1 MDRSDHELLRDIA
14 AGDQSALA
22 EFYDRHAPRTLG
34 LLLHWLR
41 QRSDAEDVLQEV
53 FWQVWRRADQYDAFR
68 ASPVGWLVLLARS
81 RSLDH
86 LRQRQTKGL
95 LELSLEPATRDDPH
109 DHLELG
115 ESSARLRQALTLLPD
130 EQRRAVVLAFYD
142 GLTYEQVARREA
154 VPVGTAKTRI
164 RLGIRRLRL
173 ELRDAEEQ

>member
-1 MDRSDHELLRDIA
+1 MDRSDHDLLRDIA
-14 AGDQSALA
+14 AGDQAALA

-34 LLLHWLR
+34 LLLRWLG
-41 QRSDAEDVLQEV
+41 QRSDADDVLQEV
-53 FWQVWRRADQYDAFR
+53 FWQVWRRAARYDPLR

-86 LRQRQTKGL
+86 LRQRRTKGL
-95 LELSLEPATRDDPH
+95 PELSLEPASLDDPPEQL
-109 DHLELG
+109 DLG
-115 ESSARLRQALTLLPD
+115 ESNERLRQALTLLPD